1 MDTRAIVDAVVSHAL
16 TLGVFDSVSGHEP
29 ETPPGTG
36 VHAAFWV
43 QRIRPVPRRSG
54 LGETSI
60 LLVLNGQLYLS
71 VDANPGDEIELNMV
85 DATDVFMDA
94 VTGDYSLGGAIA
106 EVDLLGA
113 YGVPF
118 EAEAGYARFGAS
130 SGATSGEVTKRVMR
144 ITIPC
149 VINDA
154 WTQTA

>member
-1 MDTRAIVDAVVSHAL
+1 MDSRAIVNAVVSHAL
-16 TLGVFDSVSGHEP
+16 TLGVFDSVSGSEP
-29 ETPPGTG
+29 EAPPGTG

-43 QRIRPVPRRSG
+43 QRIRPVARRSG
-54 LGETSI
+54 LSQTSI
-60 LLVLNGQLYLS
+60 LLVLNGQFYLS
-71 VDANPGDEIELNMV
+71 VDTNPGDEIELNMV

-94 VTGDYSLGGAIA
+94 VTGDYSLGGAVA

-118 EAEAGYARFGAS
+118 EAEAGYARFGSAAGS
-130 SGATSGEVTKRVMR
+130 TSGEVTKRVMR

-149 VINDA
+149 VINDE